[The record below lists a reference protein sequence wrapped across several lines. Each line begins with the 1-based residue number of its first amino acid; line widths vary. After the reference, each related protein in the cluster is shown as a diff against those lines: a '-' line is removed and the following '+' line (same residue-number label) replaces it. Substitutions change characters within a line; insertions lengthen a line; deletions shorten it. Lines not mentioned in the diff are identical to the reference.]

1 MSIKTLAWAYVV
13 GGLTF
18 PLLIITAILS
28 VAWYSLPSAKDA
40 RATGGKNE
48 ELEDTIANTQSAA
61 QEDTPTPDTAAS
73 GSFAVLREYNFPAA
87 IQALNARNATT
98 SASSSAAGAT
108 DGSTDT
114 GSSSSESVYQSMYR
128 SVFDRNKNANAAN
141 SVLANDN
148 DGDGIRARAKRRA
161 VGASLFYIVLRHG
174 HLMLYD
180 SAAQMEVRHVI
191 SLAHHVIALSEGP
204 GGHDEEAPLK
214 EADLFIKRTAIV
226 LTPTTLPAGREQQQ
240 SVAMSQPR
248 PFYLF
253 SSSCSEKEDFYHAL
267 LTTRNPPPIA
277 RSIGAE
283 DIIKLQSTLHA
294 TAMTAE
300 TRAFNAMVG
309 RVFLAIYRTPF
320 IENLVRNK
328 IEKKIAR
335 VQKPAFIASLDVKS
349 IDLGNSAPVISNP
362 RLRDINISGDTT
374 IALDIRYNGGVKVVI
389 SALAK
394 LDLGPRFK
402 TRTVDLMLATSLRRL
417 QGHMSFRIKA
427 PPSNRIWF
435 CFDTIPDMDIKVE
448 PIVSQRQITYT
459 FILRAIEERIRAVV
473 GETLVKPN
481 WDDVPFFDTADQAVR
496 GGIWCDEGTVSN
508 DADENGLDQADAMQ
522 AAKRLGAKHEKTKS
536 MPSLVSAAAETESA
550 AASSGA
556 EYATGSRM
564 TPATTLEDLANIRKR
579 QSTASLPSQDPT
591 GRTSAENG
599 DKTPALP
606 PKSLRSPSFTSPSV
620 STPSVALDGANV
632 APVRSDDA
640 SLQPKR
646 WRPRASLANQTRKEA
661 VDAIRE
667 MHERVRGTEPVTAE
681 GQPADR
687 KNSDAEE
694 ANSDGTGTPS
704 RASSITSSAPRSLQE
719 QHRTDSEMPSIG
731 SVGSSAST
739 KSPQQRKNIL
749 AATAAATN
757 AARNWSWN
765 AIANRTGKGRG
776 EGLGRQ
782 PNSFANDEAA
792 NSAQGPGALQKPIGR
807 GQPLPPPGT
816 PLPGPQK
823 TLWQAAANGLGGVG
837 KGMASVRRKPVL
849 PPRRANT
856 QHATPSVGPD
866 RRSSQTSLSA
876 ASDRP
881 SSQSSAREDRAQKD
895 TEDDHERNRDEAER
909 SGDDEFGPWRE
920 NSGNV
925 SDAAV
930 KPSELDELAE
940 TLEEEGEDA
949 SIVALPAERGLHSE
963 SASTLADEENH
974 DDQAE
979 GKPDKPNKIPPPLP
993 ARRRPQAERQKSAEN
1008 ISRDNAQLAPEGK
1021 AGGSGVAGMTDTTA
1035 DHNGPVDEL
1044 AGLSGQSNVDILR
1057 GLMPEEEQMGDKH
1070 MSAEPRKGTQSS
1082 EANVSHEKANE
1093 EKSIE
1098 DQEHSRD
1105 GTGEKQD
1112 YDAETAEEKANA
1124 LLATEL
1130 HGGEAS
1136 SSSNHARDL

>member
-1 MSIKTLAWAYVV
+1 MSIRTIIAAYVV
-13 GGLTF
+13 GGLTL
-18 PLLIITAILS
+18 PLLIISAILS
-28 VAWYSLPSAKDA
+28 VAWYSLPAAKDP
-40 RATGGKNE
+40 RATGRKDE
-48 ELEDTIANTQSAA
+48 EREDIEGNTQAAA
-61 QEDTPTPDTAAS
+61 QEDTPAPDTAAS
-73 GSFAVLREYNFPAA
+73 GSFAVLREHNFPAA
-87 IQALNARNATT
+87 IQALNARNAAPN
-98 SASSSAAGAT
+98 ASSGAGGAT

-128 SVFDRNKNANAAN
+128 SVFDRNKTANAAS

-148 DGDGIRARAKRRA
+148 DGDGTRARAKRRA
-161 VGASLFYIVLRHG
+161 VGASVFYIILRHG

-191 SLAHHVIALSEGP
+191 SLAHHAIALSEGP
-204 GGHDEEAPLK
+204 GGHDEEAPMK

-240 SVAMSQPR
+240 PAAMSQPR

-309 RVFLAIYRTPF
+309 RVFLALYRTPL
-320 IENLVRNK
+320 IENLVRSK

-417 QGHMSFRIKA
+417 QGHMLFRVKA

-435 CFDTIPDMDIKVE
+435 CFDTIPEMDIKVE

-459 FILRAIEERIRAVV
+459 FILRAIEERIRGVV

-481 WDDVPFFDTADQAVR
+481 WDDVPFFDTSDQAVR
-496 GGIWCDEGTVSN
+496 GGIWSDEGTLPS
-508 DADENGLDQADAMQ
+508 DANESGLDQADTMQ
-522 AAKRLGAKHEKTKS
+522 AAKRLGAKNEKTKS
-536 MPSLVSAAAETESA
+536 MPSLIGAAADTEST

-556 EYATGSRM
+556 EYATGLGI
-564 TPATTLEDLANIRKR
+564 TATATLEDQAKMRKR
-579 QSTASLPSQDPT
+579 QSAASLPSQDAT
-591 GRTSAENG
+591 RDTSAESA
-599 DKTPALP
+599 DKTPAPP
-606 PKSLRSPSFTSPSV
+606 PKPLRSPSFTSPSV

-646 WRPRASLANQTRKEA
+646 WRPRTSVPSQARKEA

-667 MHERVRGTEPVTAE
+667 VHERVRGTDPVTIE

-704 RASSITSSAPRSLQE
+704 RTSSITSSGHRSLQD
-719 QHRTDSEMPSIG
+719 QHRTDSEMSSLGSI
-731 SVGSSAST
+731 GSSASS
-739 KSPQQRKNIL
+739 KSPQQRKTIL

-757 AARNWSWN
+757 AARSWSWN

-776 EGLGRQ
+776 EGFGR
-782 PNSFANDEAA
+782 PHGSVANDEAA
-792 NSAQGPGALQKPIGR
+792 SSVQGLGALQEPVGR

-849 PPRRANT
+849 PPRRAPT
-856 QHATPSVGPD
+856 PQSTPSAAPD
-866 RRSSQTSLSA
+866 RSSSQTSLSA

-881 SSQSSAREDRAQKD
+881 GSQSSAREDTAQRD
-895 TEDDHERNRDEAER
+895 TESDREQIRDETER
-909 SGDDEFGPWRE
+909 SGEDEFGPWRE

-925 SDAAV
+925 SDAAG

-949 SIVALPAERGLHSE
+949 PIVALPAERGLNSQ
-963 SASTLADEENH
+963 SVSTRADEESH
-974 DDQAE
+974 DDQAKAE
-979 GKPDKPNKIPPPLP
+979 ADKPKKIPPPLP
-993 ARRRPQAERQKSAEN
+993 ARRRPQAEREKSAE
-1008 ISRDNAQLAPEGK
+1008 SVSHDDAQLVVPADK
-1021 AGGSGVAGMTDTTA
+1021 AKGSGVAGVVDETA
-1035 DHNGPVDEL
+1035 DHTEPVDEL
-1044 AGLSGQSNVDILR
+1044 ADLSGQSNVDILR
-1057 GLMPEEEQMGDKH
+1057 DLIPEAEQMVGSD
-1070 MSAEPRKGTQSS
+1070 MSAGSGKGMQSS
-1082 EANVSHEKANE
+1082 EANVSHEKADE
-1093 EKSIE
+1093 EKTI
-1098 DQEHSRD
+1098 DDRQLFRGGAGKTQEH
-1105 GTGEKQD
+1105 
-1112 YDAETAEEKANA
+1112 DAETVE
-1124 LLATEL
+1124 
-1130 HGGEAS
+1130 
-1136 SSSNHARDL
+1136 D